1 MEVCQPIMTPL
12 VHLPTEI
19 FVNTLQHLPELD
31 LIRRSQTGDA
41 EAFAQL
47 VISYRPKIVS
57 MVYGIARNEQD
68 AFDLAQE
75 AFSKAWRSIDRFE
88 LKERLT
94 FVYRRARVQRI

>member
-1 MEVCQPIMTPL
+1 
-12 VHLPTEI
+12 
-19 FVNTLQHLPELD
+19 
-31 LIRRSQTGDA
+31 
-41 EAFAQL
+41 
-47 VISYRPKIVS
+47 